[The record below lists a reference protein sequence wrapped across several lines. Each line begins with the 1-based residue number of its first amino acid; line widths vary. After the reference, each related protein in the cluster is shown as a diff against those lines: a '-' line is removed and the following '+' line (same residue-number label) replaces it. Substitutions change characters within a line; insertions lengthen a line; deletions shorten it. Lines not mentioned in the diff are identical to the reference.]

1 MKQWLD
7 RYGPWLA
14 LLIASAGY
22 YHRFLSATGTGVTLY
37 SQAAQ
42 CLLDNQILQNCA
54 PPFTYPPAFAFV
66 MIPLALMPMWLR
78 ELVWYLVT
86 IAASVGS
93 FKLAERI
100 AARLFTASF
109 TATELV
115 WVRTFS
121 IILSIK
127 FVLAVFENQAYDAFS
142 LIFMLLGLAALADEQ
157 ETAGGA
163 ALGFAAAIKATPL
176 IFLPYL
182 LFKRRFVAAGAF
194 VVVLVIASYATDI
207 FFTPAGAIGGY
218 FSTWLHQ
225 VAGASAGIDPKS
237 AKLAFWAGLNAMNH
251 SLHGAVSLH
260 IDEFREPDLFKIV
273 VYTLDLIFIAIAG
286 AMIALRKPSRDM
298 IAIDGSILLIGML
311 MLSPMTSRS
320 HYIFLILPYTTLVM
334 VMLRDQ
340 TARGIG
346 IAVLSVSFFFLT
358 LTSNDVIG
366 KNISDWA
373 YFNSFL
379 VIGALTLMIYI
390 GVIVWKPAVLRD
402 AKPFSWNGW
411 SPFKRLQ
418 RPSAPATQKQR

>member
-14 LLIASAGY
+14 LLIASAAY
-22 YHRFLSATGTGVTLY
+22 YRRFLSAIGTGMTLY
-37 SQAAQ
+37 PQAAQ

-54 PPFTYPPAFAFV
+54 PPFTYPPVFAFV

-86 IAASVGS
+86 IAAAVGS

-109 TATELV
+109 TANELV

-121 IILSIK
+121 IVLSIK

-142 LIFMLLGLAALADEQ
+142 LIFILLGLAVLADER

-163 ALGFAAAIKATPL
+163 VLGFAAAIKATPL

-194 VVVLVIASYATDI
+194 VVVLLIASYAPDI
-207 FFTPAGAIGGY
+207 FFTPAGATGGY

-225 VAGASAGIDPKS
+225 VAGASAGIDTKS

-273 VYTLDLIFIAIAG
+273 VYVLDLIFIAIAG
-286 AMIALRKPSRDM
+286 AMIALRKASRDM

-334 VMLRDQ
+334 VVLRDQ
-340 TARGIG
+340 TARGVG
-346 IAVLSVSFFFLT
+346 IAVLAVSFFFLT
-358 LTSNDVIG
+358 LTSNDVVG
-366 KNISDWA
+366 KKISDWA
-373 YFNSFL
+373 YFHSFL

-402 AKPFSWNGW
+402 AKPFSWSGW
-411 SPFKRLQ
+411 NPFRRLQ